1 MKIMLDLETLGT
13 KPGCK
18 ILSISAVTFCAAKR
32 HYFDVFVKMDS
43 QPLLLT
49 DPKTYNWWQ
58 GLDPELVEFTLFNP
72 HAVPLAQALYM
83 FTEWYKALGAK
94 GPEIWGNGATFDAPV
109 LRAAYE
115 YLGIE
120 VPWNFR
126 DERCYRTLKAEFG
139 SMVELPAFTGKLH
152 RGLHDATYQANCAE
166 LILNKIH
173 NRR

>member
-32 HYFDVFVKMDS
+32 HYLDIFVKPDS
-43 QPLLLT
+43 QPLLAT
-49 DPKTYNWWQ
+49 DAKTYQWWQ
-58 GLDPELVEFTLFNP
+58 GQDADLVKFTFENEY
-72 HAVPLAQALYM
+72 AVPLAQALYM